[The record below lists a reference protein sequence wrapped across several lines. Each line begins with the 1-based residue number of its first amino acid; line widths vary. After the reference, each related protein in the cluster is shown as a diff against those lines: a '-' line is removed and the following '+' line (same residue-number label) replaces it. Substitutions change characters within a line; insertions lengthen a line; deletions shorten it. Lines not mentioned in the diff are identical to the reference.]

1 MRQREE
7 HEMSAEARRELEAL
21 DRALAGEPVDP
32 DLEGVAT
39 MARDLRAARP
49 EPPAGFAAEL
59 DELAASGFAGSGP
72 RLRSDRLRTWLAGIR
87 PMQVLGPAG
96 AIAAVAIVVSV
107 AVIRSDG
114 GDGPADSTTPAQ
126 TTAAPAGGAA
136 GSAQEAAPTDMSGG
150 GRGTPT
156 DAVTQAPPE
165 TRFRASD
172 AQRLAPGQRNRAI
185 ESSASVGLSADGD
198 EFDDV
203 SDGVVDVTDRY
214 DGLVVS
220 SDESTSGDTSRAS
233 FELAI
238 PSGRLQ
244 DALADLSE
252 LAHVES
258 RSETTDDITAPTVN
272 ARANLTDAR
281 AEVEALL
288 AQLAEA
294 DTPAETREIRARLD
308 IARAQVAEARD
319 DLRRLERR
327 ADFATVDV
335 TVTSD
340 GSGDG
345 DWGVE
350 EALDDVGGV
359 LSTAA
364 GVALVSLAVL
374 IPLALALAL
383 IALAY
388 RLTVRRGRERALD
401 APRDYSS

>member
-59 DELAASGFAGSGP
+59 DELAANGFAGSGP
-72 RLRSDRLRTWLAGIR
+72 RLKSDRLRTWLAGIR

-114 GDGPADSTTPAQ
+114 GDGPTGDAASVVTEPAGRAPAPAPPADSMAGGN
-126 TTAAPAGGAA
+126 AGGAA
-136 GSAQEAAPTDMSGG
+136 VHKQSQEYSFSAPTLD
-150 GRGTPT
+150 
-156 DAVTQAPPE
+156 
-165 TRFRASD
+165 RANE
-172 AQRLAPGQRNRAI
+172 RLAPGQRNRAI

-288 AQLAEA
+288 TQLAEA